1 VIYKKIAS
9 MSLIKSFSDFL
20 SERDLSDPYFKGL
33 SKSTMSAKKSLMKK
47 QAEMPDDD
55 PDAYKELP
63 GDTKGK
69 KMLKT
74 SQHTKKYHELYKKN

>member
-1 VIYKKIAS
+1 

>member
-1 VIYKKIAS
+1 

-20 SERDLSDPYFKGL
+20 SERDLSDSYFKGL

-74 SQHTKKYHELYKKN
+74 SQHTKKYHELYKKKTKS